1 VPSDTRRIKQIDI
14 QSQEELMR
22 DSKLCHFYGGKGDIN
37 RKISVGA
44 IRPKSALL

>member
-1 VPSDTRRIKQIDI
+1 VPSDTRRIKQIDM
-14 QSQEELMR
+14 QRQEKHMR
-22 DSKLCHFYGGKGDIN
+22 DSKLCHFYEGKGDID